1 MKGIAGPLVV
11 SALLLSGTA
20 AGAVET
26 VCLEPVEPL
35 PFRLDRSDPLYA
47 AALDEHRRFLE
58 AMEDY
63 VNCLDRERFV
73 ALSMFRESYRQFREF
88 FGDDAKFEYDQD
100 GSVITAVPSER

>member
-1 MKGIAGPLVV
+1 MKGVAAPLVV
-11 SALLLSGTA
+11 SALLLGGTA
-20 AGAVET
+20 VGAAET
-26 VCLEPVEPL
+26 VCLEPIEPL

-47 AALDEHRRFLE
+47 AALDEHRRYLE

-73 ALSMFRESYRQFREF
+73 ALSMFHESYRQFQKF

-100 GSVITAVPSER
+100 GSVVTAVPDER